1 LAATSGGLLLPESSG
16 LWQVNPDNFAVT
28 NLTPGL
34 NLSAAVAVAAA
45 NDGSIYVA
53 DAAAHALRIFQ

>member
-1 LAATSGGLLLPESSG
+1 
-16 LWQVNPDNFAVT
+16 
-28 NLTPGL
+28 
-34 NLSAAVAVAAA
+34 VAVAAA